1 MTYIKL
7 EMVGDKINVNME
19 GEAKDLVGMFASS
32 ILNDQQLAV
41 ILITALAVI
50 AEEGKPIHNINL
62 N

>member
-7 EMVGDKINVNME
+7 EMVGDIINVNME
-19 GEAKDLVGMFASS
+19 GEAKDLVGMLASG

-41 ILITALAVI
+41 MVISALTII